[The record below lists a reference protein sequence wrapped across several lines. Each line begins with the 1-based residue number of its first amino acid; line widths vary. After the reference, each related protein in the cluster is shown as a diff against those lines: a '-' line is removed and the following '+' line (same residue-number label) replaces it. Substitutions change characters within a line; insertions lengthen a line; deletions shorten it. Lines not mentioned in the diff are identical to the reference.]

1 MPLEETVTFDPA
13 ALEERQCYD
22 IVTVQDDV
30 VEPIELITVELTNAN
45 GVIIATP
52 VAPVGI
58 IDDNDRK
65 FSTKV

>member
-13 ALEERQCYD
+13 ALEERKCYD

-52 VAPVGI
+52 VAQVGI